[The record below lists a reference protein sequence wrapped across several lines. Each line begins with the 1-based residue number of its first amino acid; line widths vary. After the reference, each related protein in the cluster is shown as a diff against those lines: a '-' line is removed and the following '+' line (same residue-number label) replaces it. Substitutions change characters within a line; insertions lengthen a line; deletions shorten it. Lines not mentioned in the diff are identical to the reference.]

1 MVFETKRNI
10 LFQDVFSPLKE
21 IKTMPIYKYGKQKE
35 LIYLQQFMEILEATR
50 FVKPLR
56 DKSFLA
62 FLYWFGTRKSEALE
76 RVKEDFEIENN
87 ILRVNAK
94 VKKRGERPALEI
106 PIDLLLVNLIIE
118 KIEKTKPN
126 RRVWNMSPTTAWRIV
141 KRFSDKLYPHY
152 FRLNR
157 ASHFLENPETST
169 AEMMT
174 WFGWRSTKTVD
185 KYVGYSRR
193 HIVTMSSRLKKESQQ

>member
-1 MVFETKRNI
+1 M
-10 LFQDVFSPLKE
+10 SPV
-21 IKTMPIYKYGKQKE
+21 YKHGKQKE
-35 LIYLQQFMEILEATR
+35 LIYLQQFMEMLKTTR

-76 RVKEDFEIENN
+76 LVKEDFEIGDG
-87 ILRVNAK
+87 ILRVNAEA
-94 VKKRGERPALEI
+94 KKRGERPPLEI
-106 PIDLLLVNLIIE
+106 PLDLPLVECIIE
-118 KIEKTKPN
+118 RVKKTRKN
-126 RRVWNMSPTTAWRIV
+126 RRVWNVSSTTAWRIV
-141 KRFSDKLYPHY
+141 KRISEKLYPHF

-193 HIVTMSSRLKKESQQ
+193 HILAMSSRLKNEK

>member
-1 MVFETKRNI
+1 M
-10 LFQDVFSPLKE
+10 S
-21 IKTMPIYKYGKQKE
+21 PIYKHGKQKE
-35 LIYLQQFMEILEATR
+35 LIYLREFIEKLASTK

-76 RVKEDFEIENN
+76 LVREDFEIEDR
-87 ILRVNAK
+87 ILRVKAK
-94 VKKRGERPALEI
+94 AKKRGERPPLEI
-106 PIDLLLVNLIIE
+106 PLDLPLVHYIIE
-118 KIEKTKPN
+118 RVQRTKPN
-126 RRVWNMSPTTAWRIV
+126 HRVWNMSSTTAWRIV
-141 KRFSDKLYPHY
+141 KRFSNKLYPHY

-185 KYVGYSRR
+185 KYIGYSRR
-193 HIVTMSSRLKKESQQ
+193 HIQAMSSRLKKEGSLGE